1 MGYYTTFSISVK
13 GKLENTKR
21 VAELEKA
28 KAEAEGLT
36 GKLKE
41 LAIAAIDKELNN
53 EKNINVKA
61 LVTAKAGYNPL
72 DQETKWYEHEE
83 HMKAISK
90 EYPDVIFQL
99 NGEGEE
105 SGDVWI
111 KYFVNGKMQKAAAK
125 ITFDEFDE
133 KKLK

>member
-1 MGYYTTFSISVK
+1 MGYYTNYSLSIK

-41 LAIAAIDKELNN
+41 VAIAAIDKELNN
-53 EKNINVKA
+53 EKNINIKA
-61 LVTAKAGYNPL
+61 VVAAKAGYNPFEG
-72 DQETKWYEHEE
+72 ETKWYEHEE

-90 EYPDVIFQL
+90 QYPDVIFQL

-105 SGDVWI
+105 SGDIWV
-111 KYFVNGKMQKAAAK
+111 KYFVNGKMQVAEAK
-125 ITFDEFDE
+125 ITFDDFNE